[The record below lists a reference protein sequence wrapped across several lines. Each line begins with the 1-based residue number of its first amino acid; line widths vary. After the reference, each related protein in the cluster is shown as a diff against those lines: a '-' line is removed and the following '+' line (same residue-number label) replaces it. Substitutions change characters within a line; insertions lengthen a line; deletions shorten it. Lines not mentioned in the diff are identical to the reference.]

1 MIDVDSLKVTELK
14 AELAAR
20 GLSTKGLKKELVAR
34 LEEAY
39 AAEEQGSTT
48 TATEPDVAPKP
59 TDNNDTDAD
68 MSKDEQST
76 KDEAKKISSV
86 VDPVPEPK
94 AAPAELDI
102 IMAPKPI
109 AAPEDQTGS
118 DVLNPV
124 TGTPALSQE
133 GLVDTTMTAPSKKRS
148 LQEADGD
155 ASSGTAGSGGE
166 PSKKLR
172 PLENRQDIIA
182 AATASVE
189 ADARRRS
196 AAPSPSPAPN
206 SASAT
211 ARSTSTTSTFL
222 EEDSNTAGS
231 PTEERKMAAPERRID
246 ARSLMEKQVKQAV
259 MDRHHVGPTSEG
271 SAPESP
277 KSSGD
282 QTGATGSGNTK
293 RALVITNFV
302 RPLTVNQV
310 KRMLAEFGE
319 VEVLWMDNIRTHC
332 YVTYKESASALTA
345 LEKVDGYVFPKETG
359 KALHPLLMTSEMAAK
374 FVEDAETAQKAGQRP
389 VIFTGAEPVPA
400 IPATVVPPRRRS
412 IVVAPEPAPPKPVI
426 QEEETTDVF
435 KRSHTLQS
443 PVLQAKCIF
452 KMTTAKPALYYK
464 PAKEPPSVS
473 EATPNAPEVI

>member
-1 MIDVDSLKVTELK
+1 MIDFDSLKVTELK
-14 AELAAR
+14 AELTAR

-39 AAEEQGSTT
+39 TAEELGSTA

-59 TDNNDTDAD
+59 TDNNDTDAG

-76 KDEAKKISSV
+76 KDEAEKITSV
-86 VDPVPEPK
+86 VEPVPEPK
-94 AAPAELDI
+94 AAPAEMDI
-102 IMAPKPI
+102 VMAPAPV
-109 AAPEDQTGS
+109 AAPKKHTGS
-118 DVLNPV
+118 DALNPV
-124 TGTPALSQE
+124 IGTPALSQE

-148 LQEADGD
+148 LQEAEGE
-155 ASSGTAGSGGE
+155 AGSGNE

-206 SASAT
+206 SAAAT
-211 ARSTSTTSTFL
+211 ARSTSTSSIVL
-222 EEDSNTAGS
+222 EEDSNMTGS
-231 PTEERKMAAPERRID
+231 PTEERKTGAPERRID
-246 ARSLMEKQVKQAV
+246 ARSLMEKQVKQAA
-259 MDRHHVGPTSEG
+259 MDRHHDEPTSEE
-271 SAPESP
+271 SVPQSP
-277 KSSGD
+277 KASRDHAGEN
-282 QTGATGSGNTK
+282 GSGNTK

-332 YVTYKESASALTA
+332 YVTYKEPASAHTA
-345 LEKVDGYVFPKETG
+345 FEKVDGYVFPKETG

-374 FVEDAETAQKAGQRP
+374 FVEDAEAAQKAGQRP

-412 IVVAPEPAPPKPVI
+412 VAVAPEPAPPKPVI
-426 QEEETTDVF
+426 QEEETEDVF
-435 KRSHTLQS
+435 KKSHTLQS
-443 PVLQAKCIF
+443 PELQAKCNF

-464 PAKEPPSVS
+464 PAKEPPSVG
-473 EATPNAPEVI
+473 EAAPAAEVN